1 MRCVAGAGLLALV
14 GCNQI
19 LGITPTT
26 PYDAGPDVV
35 PDRPHVVLDWQIAGV
50 LPSSGAPDPT
60 IVYTP
65 IDPPPAVRIATLDGP
80 FDQVVATYTPVDGSI
95 AIPSDYQG
103 ITWRLEYTLAGD
115 IPHEVQWAPE
125 DKKGHLTVPVFGR
138 LRRDPV
144 PLGSG
149 YTITPPS
156 LPGGGYTFPRVFTT
170 GLWTEGTVSPK
181 PTGATA
187 DYDFRNSASF
197 LSGTNGRPE
206 PGLGDR
212 GFLVDYVVNGTTS
225 CRIAVGSAAIDPA
238 LQANQHTVQAPVWDA
253 AVKAFTS
260 APIDS
265 GTIARFGDGLGLLD
279 GGMGYTGS
287 LLFGMAAS
295 TAMPGLTA
303 TSTSLLLPV
312 PVMVTLLQCP
322 YFQVPPM
329 TAQPAMLDLFPHVV
343 HVQIVNTRPVAGLGG
358 LTLTSGFETVVTSTD
373 GSFAP
378 SFPAAIPT
386 QMKLT
391 TPTRG
396 TVDLSGPDE
405 RVVIGPNSGSFTLD
419 FLPEASLPGKA
430 VRADYHDVVLHR
442 IAGGVLIPERIYTVT
457 APRVRIDG
465 AQLAP
470 GADYVLEIRSYKGH
484 LQAPQGDFTAVDFP
498 YGAAIVF
505 TRTFK
510 TS

>member
-26 PYDAGPDVV
+26 VYDAAPDVV
-35 PDRPHVVLDWQIAGV
+35 PDRPHVVLDWQIADV
-50 LPSSGAPDPT
+50 LPSGAPV
-60 IVYTP
+60 IAFAP
-65 IDPPPAVRIATLDGP
+65 IDPAPRVRIATLDGP
-80 FDQVVATYTPVDGSI
+80 FDQVIATYTPGDGSI
-95 AIPSDYQG
+95 EIPRDYLNT
-103 ITWRLEYTLAGD
+103 IWRLEYTLAGG
-115 IPHEVQWAPE
+115 IPHEVQWAP
-125 DKKGHLTVPVFGR
+125 DDQKGHLTVPVFGR

-181 PTGATA
+181 PTGSTA
-187 DYDFRNSASF
+187 DYDFYNSAIAM
-197 LSGTNGRPE
+197 SGANGRPD
-206 PGLGDR
+206 PALGDL
-212 GFLVDYVVNGTTS
+212 GFLVDYVVNAGTS
-225 CRIAVGSAAIDPA
+225 CRIAVGSATLDPA
-238 LQANQHTVQAPVWDA
+238 LQANLHTVQTPTWDA
-253 AVKAFTS
+253 AQKPFTS
-260 APIDS
+260 TPIDS
-265 GTIARFGDGLGLLD
+265 STIARFGDGLGLLD
-279 GGMGYTGS
+279 GGLGYTGS
-287 LLFGMAAS
+287 LLFGSAAS

-303 TSTSLLLPV
+303 TSTSLPLPV

-322 YFQVPPM
+322 YFQTPPP
-329 TAQPAMLDLFPHVV
+329 TAQPAMLGAFPHVV
-343 HVQIVNTRPVAGLGG
+343 HVQIVNPRLVTGLGG
-358 LTLTSGFETVVTSTD
+358 LTLTSGFEAVVTSTD
-373 GSFAP
+373 NSFVP

-386 QMKLT
+386 KMTLT

-396 TVDLSGPDE
+396 MVELAGPSE
-405 RVVIGPNSGSFTLD
+405 QVPVGSTTGPFTLE
-419 FLPEASLPGKA
+419 FLPEVAAG

-442 IAGGVLIPERIYTVT
+442 IVGTTLTPERIYTVT

-465 AQLAP
+465 ALLRP
-470 GADYVLEIRSYKGH
+470 DTDYVLEVRSYKGH
-484 LQAPQGDFTAVDFP
+484 LKAPQGDFTAVDYP

-505 TRTFK
+505 TRTFH